1 MNCDVQFAFEGD
13 CRIGGHSKILSASS
27 QVFAALF
34 QNKGA
39 HPFVIENI
47 LPEIFKSL
55 LNYIYC
61 GRISMPLTCD
71 TAQKLYLAANKF
83 EIEDLKE
90 DCIDYLLVCL
100 KQNNVNDLISWS
112 EQHSVEK
119 VKKAADA
126 LKRNN
131 KEVVATEKLNSPIDA
146 TQKVP
151 SDKKVVLAPVTHEAS
166 NVQKHPIKTASI
178 AKKSVVAPNSSH
190 PPYLVMVAE
199 AINILK
205 QKRKGCSRQAIL
217 NYIFAS
223 YELGVDWKMANVHLK
238 QALKRGVA
246 QGVLLNTTV
255 SISVF
260 L

>member
-1 MNCDVQFAFEGD
+1 M
-13 CRIGGHSKILSASS
+13 
-27 QVFAALF
+27 
-34 QNKGA
+34 
-39 HPFVIENI
+39 
-47 LPEIFKSL
+47 
-55 LNYIYC
+55 
-61 GRISMPLTCD
+61 
-71 TAQKLYLAANKF
+71 
-83 EIEDLKE
+83 
-90 DCIDYLLVCL
+90 CL
-100 KQNNVNDLISWS
+100 KQNNVNDLISWV

-119 VKKAADA
+119 VKNAADA
-126 LKRNN
+126 FK
-131 KEVVATEKLNSPIDA
+131 KLNRTINA

-151 SDKKVVLAPVTHEAS
+151 SDKEVTVAPVTHEAS
-166 NVQKHPIKTASI
+166 NVQKHQIQMAPI